1 MRSLPQ
7 RVSVNE
13 GRVHRRASGRADRPV
28 AVGARHLD
36 ERVTGKEA
44 PRIAYVPHA
53 LQPQVDGLRVR
64 RLCLAQ
70 Q

>member
-1 MRSLPQ
+1 MEKIVCQ
-7 RVSVNE
+7 
-13 GRVHRRASGRADRPV
+13 HRRASGRADRPV
-28 AVGARHLD
+28 AVSARHLD

-44 PRIAYVPHA
+44 QRIAYVLHA
-53 LQPQVDGLRVR
+53 LQPQVDGLRVQ